1 MMWYGIVSKLKNQD
15 KQSIESYF
23 LNDDGTLNFQLM
35 CEQVDEMIGN
45 DVINPFDE
53 LDRNRH
59 RQRTENRAKN
69 PIKGKEKPR
78 NISLS
83 HPSLPTY
90 RKLQDTLKEAEL
102 PNDFD

>member
-1 MMWYGIVSKLKNQD
+1 MPKKAIRHL
-15 KQSIESYF
+15 IESYF

-35 CEQVDEMIGN
+35 CEKVDEMIAN

-69 PIKGKEKPR
+69 PVEGKEKPK

-83 HPSLPTY
+83 HPSLATY
-90 RKLQDTLKEAEL
+90 YKLQETLKEAGM
-102 PNDFD
+102 PDDFD